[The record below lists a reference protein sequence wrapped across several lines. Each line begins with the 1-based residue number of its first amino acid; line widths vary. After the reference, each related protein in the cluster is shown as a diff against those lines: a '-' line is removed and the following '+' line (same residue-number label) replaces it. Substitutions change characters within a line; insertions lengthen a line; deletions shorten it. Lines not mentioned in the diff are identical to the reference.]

1 MSIHCPPPFA
11 CPMHKTPLAEDFY
24 CALCDKNFPSADGI
38 PILINEENSV
48 FRIAD
53 YLHGSAYGGASAYAG
68 NTDAST
74 GIRRLY
80 RRAVLCLSEAGP
92 PVRDFGVEQAV
103 AKILQANPNAELLVI
118 GAGDSA
124 LQGRITYTD
133 VAFGKNVHCIAD
145 AHDLP
150 FAAMSFDACI
160 AVAVLE
166 HVLDPY
172 HCVQEIIRVLRPGGY
187 VYAETPFM
195 QPVHMGAHDF
205 TRFSHLGHRRL
216 FRYFDE
222 IRSGIAGGPGS
233 SLSQLLRYTIT
244 ALSDRPSV
252 RRWLKLAALL
262 AAFPLRWID
271 YLCHEKQAA
280 YDAASAFYFFGTLRE
295 TPVSDR
301 ELLLGFRGA

>member
-1 MSIHCPPPFA
+1 MSAQRPTFA
-11 CPMHKTPLAEDFY
+11 CPTHKTPLAEGFY
-24 CALCDKNFPSADGI
+24 CELCCKHFPSADGI
-38 PILINEENSV
+38 PILINEQNSV
-48 FRIAD
+48 FRSAD
-53 YLHGSAYGGASAYAG
+53 YLGGNAYGGASAYAG
-68 NTDAST
+68 NADAST
-74 GIRRLY
+74 GLKRVY
-80 RRAVLCLSEAGP
+80 RRAVSRLCEAGP
-92 PVRDFGVEQAV
+92 PVRDFGVEDAV
-103 AKILQANPNAELLVI
+103 ASMVKANPDAEILVI
-118 GAGDSA
+118 GAGESA

-150 FAAMSFDACI
+150 FTARTFDACI

-166 HVLDPY
+166 HVLDPFR
-172 HCVQEIIRVLRPGGY
+172 CVQEIIRVLRPGGY

-222 IRSGIAGGPGS
+222 IRSGISGGPGT
-233 SLSQLLRYTIT
+233 SLGQLLRYAI
-244 ALSDRPSV
+244 AAMSDRPGL
-252 RRWLKLAALL
+252 RRWLKLSGLL

-271 YLCHEKQAA
+271 YLCRDKMAA

-301 ELLLGFRGA
+301 ELLQGFRGT